1 MGLLLVAVL
10 SVFQAQP
17 KPKEKPVVPQCER
30 CDQTDGA
37 ACGGVPTRCA
47 KQGKDF
53 CCVR

>member
-1 MGLLLVAVL
+1 MVAALLAVL
-10 SVFQAQP
+10 AVFQAPP
-17 KPKEKPVVPQCER
+17 KPKAKPVVPQCQR
-30 CDQTDGA
+30 CDQTDGS